1 LRPGDIIAGRTLY
14 NDQCDSCHSA
24 GSHDTNGPFGNL
36 ARKGSDL
43 VNDLGA
49 IDRRMDG
56 LILTDQEIADLA
68 AFLDSL

>member
-1 LRPGDIIAGRTLY
+1 MAGQTLY
-14 NDQCDSCHSA
+14 DSECDSCHRA
-24 GSHDTNGPFGNL
+24 GSHDTNGPFGDL
-36 ARKGSDL
+36 AGTGSAL
-43 VNDLGA
+43 VNDLGT